1 MKVRVVSFILMVLLL
16 TSLNACAKA
25 AVHTP
30 TAAVEEPVEV
40 ETSTP
45 TEVAVD
51 VTSATAQGQTDAPG
65 HKVLPP
71 GAPVIDGKELLDSR
85 CASCHTLAKVTDTTA
100 TAEEWAAIVTRMSA
114 KGANLTEEERSILT
128 LYLAE
133 NYKK

>member
-51 VTSATAQGQTDAPG
+51 ITSATA
-65 HKVLPP
+65 
-71 GAPVIDGKELLDSR
+71 
-85 CASCHTLAKVTDTTA
+85 
-100 TAEEWAAIVTRMSA
+100 
-114 KGANLTEEERSILT
+114 
-128 LYLAE
+128 
-133 NYKK
+133 